1 MIRQPKLV
9 TDCRLMRPA
18 SRLPLLKPA
27 PARRARLVGGR
38 LLLWFPSFFLINREP
53 SGKQS
58 CAKEKEKKRL
68 VWGKERG
75 TQLFLWQP
83 VLARWKRKKRGRFY
97 FEGRSS
103 LSFLF
108 VLYSGACEVIKGVT
122 GR

>member
-18 SRLPLLKPA
+18 SLLPLLKPA

-58 CAKEKEKKRL
+58 CAKEKEKKKDLCGEKREEPNCFYGNLSSL
-68 VWGKERG
+68 VGKEKKEG
-75 TQLFLWQP
+75 DFILKD
-83 VLARWKRKKRGRFY
+83 ARLCL
-97 FEGRSS
+97 SS
-103 LSFLF
+103 LFF
-108 VLYSGACEVIKGVT
+108 IRAPA
-122 GR
+122 R